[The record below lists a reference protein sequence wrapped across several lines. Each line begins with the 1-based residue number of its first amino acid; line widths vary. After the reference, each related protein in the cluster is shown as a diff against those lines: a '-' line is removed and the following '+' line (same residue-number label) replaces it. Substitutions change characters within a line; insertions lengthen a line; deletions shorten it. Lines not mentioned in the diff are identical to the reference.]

1 MDSEAGKKI
10 EVPKDVGEIVIPKA
24 CDGGG
29 GGVCVKREGRVKT
42 SKLVKMIIVHKSEKK
57 CR

>member
-29 GGVCVKREGRVKT
+29 GGVCVKREGER
-42 SKLVKMIIVHKSEKK
+42 EKRNTRENDYSTQK
-57 CR
+57 